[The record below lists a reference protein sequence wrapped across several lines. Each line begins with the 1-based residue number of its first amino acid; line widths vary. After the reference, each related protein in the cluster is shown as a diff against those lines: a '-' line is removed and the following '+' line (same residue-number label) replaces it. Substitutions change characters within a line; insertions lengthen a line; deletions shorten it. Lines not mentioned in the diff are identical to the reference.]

1 MFSYPQAK
9 FLVVHKYLLLFL
21 TFATGLIFYPL
32 SFEDLIATSFIHFLL
47 IFSLLSVSY
56 IIEHKSHLFMIN
68 FVIGLVLIVIFP
80 IVIFYHSDFINVIR
94 AIFLFTFYIINII
107 ILLNDITHKSRVTHD
122 YLLGSLCVY
131 IMIALL
137 YAGIYN
143 HIEMYFPGSFEFNT
157 KEAMS
162 HLEKTFNMVYF
173 SFTTLTTVGYG
184 DIVPLKVLAKSIVV
198 LEQITG
204 IFYLAVLVSRL
215 IIR

>member
-9 FLVVHKYLLLFL
+9 FLVVHKYLFLFIS
-21 TFATGLIFYPL
+21 FVAGLILYPL
-32 SFEDLIATSFIHFLL
+32 SFEDPIATSIIHSML
-47 IFSLLSVSY
+47 IVALISISY
-56 IIEHKSHLFMIN
+56 IIEHKSHLFMAN
-68 FVIGLVLIVIFP
+68 FITGLVLIAIFP
-80 IVIFYHSDFINVIR
+80 IVIFYPSDFTNVIR
-94 AIFLFTFYIINII
+94 AVFLLTFYIVNIM
-107 ILLNDITHKSRVTHD
+107 ILLNDITHQSRITHD

-143 HIEMYFPGSFEFNT
+143 HVEIYIPGSFQFNT

-215 IIR
+215 VIR